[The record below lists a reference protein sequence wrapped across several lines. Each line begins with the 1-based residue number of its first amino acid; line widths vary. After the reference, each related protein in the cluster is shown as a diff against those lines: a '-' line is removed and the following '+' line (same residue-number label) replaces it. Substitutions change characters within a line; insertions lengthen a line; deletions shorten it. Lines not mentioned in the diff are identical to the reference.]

1 MATVAFTL
9 RAVIAISLLFGFCD
23 VATAQGKKQS
33 GTVVSL
39 ELEAEMAGRSTAD
52 RIPVIISFD
61 RAVRPANFKH
71 AKRGKRRAR
80 LVEALK
86 MESHNSDM
94 RWRNALTSEG
104 GRQIKSL
111 WVRNAIAVELPQAAI
126 SRLAA
131 RRGIRRIDFDAKLF
145 SSHTTYSGSTE
156 PEWNL
161 QVIGAPEIWN
171 YGVIGKGVTVASMDT
186 GADATHVD
194 LAATWRGGPGGWY
207 DPHGVY
213 AQPYDPDG
221 HGTQTIGLMVGGAGT
236 GTRIGVA
243 PGARWIAAK
252 LFNDQGVASV
262 SDVELSFQWLLDPDN
277 DPQTD
282 DAPSV
287 VNNSWGYANLLN
299 QCHPIFQ
306 EHFDALRAAG
316 VAVVFSAGN
325 TGPAAATS
333 ISPGN
338 TPGAFSVGSV
348 DDDPNLTISSFSA
361 RGPGACTPG
370 EVFPIVVAPGRN
382 VKTADL
388 TFGFNPQASAIVSG
402 TSFSAPQAAGA
413 LALLIGAFPDKS
425 LDEIELALRTN
436 ATDLGA
442 AGPDNEYGAGVIDVE
457 AAYLALGGST
467 ILDIDAD
474 GYDVTVDCND
484 YDDSIHPN
492 AAEIIQDGIDQDCNG
507 YDLTITISRASHRYA
522 VDKIIIVAFSDIAD
536 PTVTTD
542 LKFHINFMDGSQSAD
557 WPIRYSQ
564 NKLRWQK
571 TVKNVSGL
579 SWSPP
584 VSITVWGAEGA
595 VTRVLD
601 GIGVPAT
608 DQDGDGFSE
617 FVDCNDTDPSINP
630 AATEIYGDGID
641 QDCNGSDISVEI
653 SRAWHFPANDL
664 LVVRAASEVESPGA
678 GSTLGLRIDFADGT
692 FADGLTIGY
701 DVKRSRWQRT
711 VKSLSALS
719 SSMPV
724 SVTVNDSVT
733 SQVSLLTVK

>member
-1 MATVAFTL
+1 MTKVALSL
-9 RAVIAISLLFGFCD
+9 RAIIVSSLLLGFC
-23 VATAQGKKQS
+23 VAATAQGNKQS
-33 GTVVSL
+33 ASVISL
-39 ELEAEMAGRSTAD
+39 ELEAEMSSRSTTE

-61 RAVRPANFKH
+61 RAVRPAKFQQ
-71 AKRGKRRAR
+71 AKRGMRRAR

-86 MESHNSDM
+86 MESRQTGV
-94 RWRNALTSEG
+94 RWRTELRSEG
-104 GRQIKSL
+104 GRRMKSL
-111 WVRNAIAVELPQAAI
+111 WVRNAIAVELPRTAI

-131 RRGIRRIDFDAKLF
+131 RHGIRRIDFDAKVF
-145 SSHTTYSGSTE
+145 SSPTSYSGSTE

-161 QVIGAPEIWN
+161 QVIGATEVWK

-186 GADATHVD
+186 GADASHVD
-194 LAATWRGGPGGWY
+194 LAATWRGEPGGWY
-207 DPHGVY
+207 DPHGIY

-221 HGTQTIGLMVGGAGT
+221 HGTQTIGLMIGGEGT

-252 LFNDQGVASV
+252 LFDDQGVASV
-262 SDVELSFQWLLDPDN
+262 SDIELSFQWLLDPDN

-287 VNNSWGYANLLN
+287 VNNSWGYDNLLN
-299 QCHPIFQ
+299 QCNPIFM
-306 EHFDALRAAG
+306 EHFEALRAAG
-316 VAVVFSAGN
+316 VAIVFSAGN

-333 ISPGN
+333 ISPAN

-361 RGPGACTPG
+361 RGPGACTPS

-413 LALLIGAFPDKS
+413 IALLIGAFPNKT
-425 LDEIELALRTN
+425 LDEIELALRTT
-436 ATDLGA
+436 ASDLGA
-442 AGPDNEYGAGVIDVE
+442 VGPDNEYGAGVINVE

-467 ILDIDAD
+467 VHDTDAD
-474 GYDVTVDCND
+474 GYDVTVDC
-484 YDDSIHPN
+484 DDADDTIHPD
-492 AAEIIQDGIDQDCNG
+492 ATEIIKDGIDQDCNG
-507 YDLTITISRASHRYA
+507 FDLTLTIARASHRYA

-536 PTVTTD
+536 PAITDD
-542 LKFHINFMDGSQSAD
+542 LKFHINYMDGSQSAD

-564 NKLRWQK
+564 NKLRWQR

-584 VSITVWGAEGA
+584 VSITVWGVEGA

-601 GIGVPAT
+601 GIGLPAA

-617 FVDCNDTDPSINP
+617 FVDCNDTDPLINP

-641 QDCNGSDISVEI
+641 QDCNGSDISIEI
-653 SRAWHFPANDL
+653 SRAWFFPANDL

-692 FADGLTIGY
+692 FADGLLIGY

-719 SSMPV
+719 GSAPI
-724 SVTVNDSVT
+724 SVTVNDST
-733 SQVSLLTVK
+733 SSQSVALTVK